1 MSAKSALRLIGS
13 AATEDPG
20 VPGDPGG
27 VSMQRPV
34 AEETGTLPTTGL
46 DLEGIAVVAIGL
58 VMAGGGSMLASR
70 RLRKRNG

>member
-1 MSAKSALRLIGS
+1 
-13 AATEDPG
+13 
-20 VPGDPGG
+20 
-27 VSMQRPV
+27 
-34 AEETGTLPTTGL
+34 LPTTGL